1 MYWGKWGWDTQP
13 SHRYHKKNQKQNE
26 WINKSVNKVLC
37 LRVLKALIIVMI
49 MIIKWKPKATTVLK
63 RVDVGLSQ
71 HNKTTEKCLW
81 EIFSETQYLHLL
93 GNSSSSMLLFRIS
106 FSFFNFIH
114 CLDEFHKCEEMFWQK
129 WVYPANTK
137 PFLNFIILLWR
148 IIFFPQ
154 YTALSFAKTC
164 SKTMWCH

>member
-1 MYWGKWGWDTQP
+1 M
-13 SHRYHKKNQKQNE
+13 
-26 WINKSVNKVLC
+26 NKVLC

-81 EIFSETQYLHLL
+81 EIF
-93 GNSSSSMLLFRIS
+93 FV
-106 FSFFNFIH
+106 FFWACQTKSVVCAAGLWHITCIFWVIH
-114 CLDEFHKCEEMFWQK
+114 HHPCYCLEFHFHFLTWWVSVQYKYEEMFWQK

-164 SKTMWCH
+164 SKAMWCH